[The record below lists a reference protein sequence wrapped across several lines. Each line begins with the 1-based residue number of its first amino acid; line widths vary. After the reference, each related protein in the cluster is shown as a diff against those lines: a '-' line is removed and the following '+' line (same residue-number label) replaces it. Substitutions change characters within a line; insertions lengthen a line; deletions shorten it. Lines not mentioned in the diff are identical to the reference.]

1 MNTYVFYIQYDDGW
15 LDEYATC
22 AVNKIMAYD
31 MLTEYLNECCVN
43 PRDVVIL
50 DVEVKDCGGGR
61 L

>member
-31 MLTEYLNECCVN
+31 MLTEHLNDCGIDPADITV
-43 PRDVVIL
+43 L
-50 DVEVKDCGGGR
+50 DVEVIHEEE
-61 L
+61 